1 MAKGERVARREPRPP
16 ADPERRIAFRF
27 GLSAESRAAAYLI
40 AKGYRILFRR
50 FKTPVG
56 EIDIVARRGRVVAAI
71 EVKARASLDEAA
83 EAVTP
88 RQRRRVAQAFAQ
100 FLAGRP
106 HLAGLDQR
114 FDVML
119 VAPLRLPRHL
129 ANAWRLDD

>member
-1 MAKGERVARREPRPP
+1 MSARSAVPSPKRLRAWRRGRWAETLCVWHLRLRFYRVLAR
-16 ADPERRIAFRF
+16 
-27 GLSAESRAAAYLI
+27 
-40 AKGYRILFRR
+40 GYRV
-50 FKTPVG
+50 PVG

-71 EVKARASLDEAA
+71 EVKARASLAEAA